1 MFLQKENSSL
11 LCPLKACQLTG
22 LKNFTGYI
30 LKPTFFQ
37 KCLLLFEKQ
46 KLLGL
51 FLTTKYKIFFSKLL
65 FGGKV
70 FNVFGYH
77 STL

>member
-51 FLTTKYKIFFSKLL
+51 FLTTKYKIFFFQVIIWWKG
-65 FGGKV
+65 F
-70 FNVFGYH
+70 
-77 STL
+77 